1 MNSLS
6 PVRKKHPNYPVEFKI
21 KMVELSYKPGVSVAQ
36 LAREQG
42 INDNLLFKWRQY
54 WREGKLR
61 APQQSDTNMPVL
73 IPVTLNA
80 DTVPV
85 VQPSSEAYEPET
97 LSVTCEITFRHGTLR
112 LNGAIS
118 ESLLTMLIRE
128 LKQ

>member
-1 MNSLS
+1 
-6 PVRKKHPNYPVEFKI
+6 
-21 KMVELSYKPGVSVAQ
+21 MVKLSYKPGVSVAQ

-54 WREGKLR
+54 WRERKLR

-85 VQPSSEAYEPET
+85 VQPSSEAHAPET
-97 LSVTCEITFRHGTLR
+97 LSINGEITFRHGTLR
-112 LNGAIS
+112 LNGTVS
-118 ESLLTMLIRE
+118 ESLLAILYGRLNSDPATSARTGR
-128 LKQ
+128 